1 MKKSLFNL
9 VSFVFLAFL
18 SVFVPAYILAT
29 GSATLLPV
37 AQFGAALA
45 GLGGLAL
52 AGFGAAVVYRAERRA
67 DIRAHASLVNTH
79 TLLSGIPAWRKVA
92 VLVRH
97 AIQFVLLMAVG
108 SPVFAA
114 YALAGLVGLLIY
126 RGMLESY
133 VSRLPKS
140 KFAVSADRFE
150 LRTSKSADGRE
161 YSAGIGI
168 GSLDKPVTPF
178 ALQGGQ
184 TYINGGAVRRES
196 STLTSDEHDD
206 IMVMLSRANA
216 ARARETGFGD
226 S

>member
-9 VSFVFLAFL
+9 ASFVFLAFL

-37 AQFGAALA
+37 AQFGAAFAGLA
-45 GLGGLAL
+45 GLGL
-52 AGFGAAVVYRAERRA
+52 AGFGAAMIFRAERYA
-67 DIRAHASLVNTH
+67 DIKAHESLTS
-79 TLLSGIPAWRKVA
+79 TGKLLSGIPQWRQYVVIA
-92 VLVRH
+92 RH

-114 YALAGLVGLLIY
+114 YALAGLVGILIH

-133 VSRLPKS
+133 VSRLPKN
-140 KFAVSADRFE
+140 KFAVSAEEFE
-150 LRTSKSADGRE
+150 LRTGKGAYGRE

-168 GSLDKPVTPF
+168 GMDKPVAPF
-178 ALQGGQ
+178 ALQGGL
-184 TYINGGAVRRES
+184 TYINGRVVSCELPA
-196 STLTSDEHDD
+196 LTSDEHDD

-216 ARARETGFGD
+216 ARARD
-226 S
+226 VRHDI